1 MYARTFTNDTAT
13 RRFTVTAQP
22 NSGWEVR
29 EESDRGVIRCDRYDD
44 WHRVERALRAFAIEA
59 QALSASGWVEA

>member
-1 MYARTFTNDTAT
+1 MYARTLIRQAET
-13 RRFTVTAQP
+13 RRFTVTTRP

-29 EESDRGVIRCDRYDD
+29 DESDRGVIRCDHYDD

-59 QALSASGWVEA
+59 RSLSASGWVEA